1 MTIVN
6 ISIHLYFII
15 HFMSLRAACGHW
27 EVTPLIYTGWSSD
40 IYDALTE
47 SGKRAYILAA
57 EHHDKRKRKDGSWY
71 LEHINRSLVFYQNNP
86 NIFPSIFELS
96 TIEEY
101 ICLHDSAE
109 DSDNGIKDVYDEF
122 WTDVLIAIL
131 WMSEPKER
139 VRRILANFVLSLPED
154 EKQKFIIFLSIH
166 TIIETKT
173 PSDPEAQ
180 RSLSM
185 LLPSG
190 EWLGLWHLFKE
201 RYDGESKPENKKDIF
216 ADWIFQGQIEN
227 MSVKC
232 FFAKCVER
240 LDNLTDTK
248 WLENVEWE
256 KSYKK
261 TLFTTSNVYLPRLR
275 CLWWNNLYN
284 YMSGKAGDWRRKMM
298 KYEPSIL
305 FLFAFTRLIGTK
317 I

>member
-1 MTIVN
+1 
-6 ISIHLYFII
+6 
-15 HFMSLRAACGHW
+15 
-27 EVTPLIYTGWSSD
+27 
-40 IYDALTE
+40 
-47 SGKRAYILAA
+47 
-57 EHHDKRKRKDGSWY
+57 
-71 LEHINRSLVFYQNNP
+71 
-86 NIFPSIFELS
+86 
-96 TIEEY
+96 
-101 ICLHDSAE
+101 
-109 DSDNGIKDVYDEF
+109 
-122 WTDVLIAIL
+122 
-131 WMSEPKER
+131 MSEPKER

-248 WLENVEWE
+248 
-256 KSYKK
+256 
-261 TLFTTSNVYLPRLR
+261 
-275 CLWWNNLYN
+275 
-284 YMSGKAGDWRRKMM
+284 
-298 KYEPSIL
+298 
-305 FLFAFTRLIGTK
+305 
-317 I
+317 